1 MALSFCESCK
11 KQTQQMKSSATTT
24 SVNLS
29 TYSTDDIKPVAL
41 AADADVSFT
50 KSDKYVWYNNYTDE
64 KLSYIDEQK
73 NITVDSSQINISQEE
88 NSQFI
93 PFEMDRYYD
102 GIDLTEM
109 LIQIHYINKNK
120 EEDYDN
126 VVNCQYSADKIRFA
140 WLVDK
145 GVTYLPGDIT
155 FEIRATGVNE
165 KGDNYC
171 WISRPN
177 GKLNVMESLTGNGII
192 KPDSDWYTGFINT
205 MNSKISEASAYVDQ
219 ANAAAT
225 RAETAANNVETDIA
239 DLTNTVKTEV
249 MNTFYLL

>member
-120 EEDYDN
+120 SSNTKMIKYH
-126 VVNCQYSADKIRFA
+126 F
-140 WLVDK
+140 
-145 GVTYLPGDIT
+145 
-155 FEIRATGVNE
+155 
-165 KGDNYC
+165 
-171 WISRPN
+171 
-177 GKLNVMESLTGNGII
+177 GI
-192 KPDSDWYTGFINT
+192 
-205 MNSKISEASAYVDQ
+205 
-219 ANAAAT
+219 
-225 RAETAANNVETDIA
+225 
-239 DLTNTVKTEV
+239 
-249 MNTFYLL
+249 